1 MTLLCDPMR
10 ADSQVARPL
19 EEETVSYFF
28 AYPDLKLR
36 KDFSHYYSYNYYH
49 HHYHYLTRAAPLCE
63 YPISTLGLPICI
75 LVNVF
80 LRRYT
85 IGA

>member
-1 MTLLCDPMR
+1 MI

-28 AYPDLKLR
+28 AYADLNLQ
-36 KDFSHYYSYNYYH
+36 KDFSHYYSYNYYRHH
-49 HHYHYLTRAAPLCE
+49 HHYLTGAQPLCE
-63 YPISTLGLPICI
+63 YPSSTLVLPICI
-75 LVNVF
+75 LVTVF
-80 LRRYT
+80 LRSYT